1 MPSTSNKE
9 CILIGIAGGTGSG
22 KTLVARR
29 IAEDL
34 GEDHVAVIQQDAY
47 YKNLETLS
55 FEERASQNF
64 DHPDAID
71 LELLVSQTKD
81 LLSGKSVNQPL
92 YDFSTHLRTQETTSL
107 ESKSIIILEGILILY
122 FTELREMMD
131 IKVFV
136 DTDADIR
143 LIRRLKRDIKKRGR
157 SLDSVLEQYEKTV
170 KPMHVEF
177 VEPSKRF
184 ADIIIPEGG
193 HNLVAVD
200 LLATKIQSI
209 VNEKKS
215 HR

>member
-1 MPSTSNKE
+1 MAPSSPKNG
-9 CILIGIAGGTGSG
+9 ILIGIAGGTGSG

-34 GEDHVAVIQQDAY
+34 GEKHVVVMQQDAY

-64 DHPDAID
+64 DHPDAVD
-71 LELLVSQTKD
+71 LDLLVAHTKE
-81 LLSGKSVNQPL
+81 LLSGKAIEQPQ
-92 YDFSTHLRTQETTSL
+92 YDFSIHLRTKDLVSVRP
-107 ESKSIIILEGILILY
+107 KPIVILEGILILY
-122 FTELREMMD
+122 YAELRDLMD

-209 VNEKKS
+209 IEEK
-215 HR
+215 REY